1 MKSQLLCISDSQSRL
16 MQTSVE
22 SDSLG
27 IAMPSSEYRLS
38 RQSPSALYEEETGG
52 IFSATKES

>member
-27 IAMPSSEYRLS
+27 IANPLNESHLVHL
-38 RQSPSALYEEETGG
+38 SPSVLYVEETVC
-52 IFSATKES
+52 IALAMILS